1 MKTFRNPFP
10 HIKLKSLSTKEV
22 ENIIKSL
29 KAKNSYGYDEISTKV
44 LRMSSLFISSP
55 LTHIC
60 NNSLSQGIF
69 PDRLKYS
76 EIRPLFKKGEKT
88 NISNHRPI

>member
-1 MKTFRNPFP
+1 KLNLSSNRLCIITIYRAPTGNIDTF
-10 HIKLKSLSTKEV
+10 
-22 ENIIKSL
+22 
-29 KAKNSYGYDEISTKV
+29 

-55 LTHIC
+55 LTRIS

-88 NISNHRPI
+88 NISNYMSISLLTSFSKVLEKAMST